1 MTLRLTEYE
10 EGVLEGTEGRL
21 KQVSLQNVVRYATI
35 LGAEELCEVTKAT
48 VFCGA
53 HNYLSVCESDDINT
67 VFSRMNLAVDE
78 TIPFDRTYQ
87 NSYIQS
93 CVCPCDQNEHK
104 PFGQSAEFFAKNAE
118 YLEQA
123 RKAGVIIAGTCAPY
137 LTGWLP
143 VRGEHFV
150 TTESS
155 VTLMGN
161 SLWGAMGNSDGIEAA
176 FWSAICG
183 RTPKW
188 GNHVE
193 ENRAGTHVVEVQAE
207 VNTVLEWD
215 LLGRAIGM
223 FLPSGAIPVISG
235 RFGAVTFQKLKQFY
249 TTLAV
254 SSNCE
259 MCHLVGVTPEA
270 RTVED
275 AFRGRTSAGTLTI
288 DERAMVE
295 SYEASCDPGV
305 GEIDFVSLGCPHYD
319 IDQIKAVARHLE
331 GKRVDPRVNL
341 MIWTVY
347 PIKAMADVNG
357 YTRTIEEA
365 GGHIYTGSCP
375 STMGSVFLDS
385 YTGQVFDSVKQ
396 AGSVRSSTAG
406 AMYYGDWRSC
416 LDAAVAGR
424 WEEDRRWARSR

>member
-1 MTLRLTEYE
+1 MTLRLTDYE
-10 EGVLEGTEGRL
+10 NEVLGGAEGRL
-21 KQVSLQNVVRYATI
+21 KQVSLENIVRYATI

-53 HNYLSVCESDDINT
+53 HNYLSVCESNDIDT
-67 VFSRMNLAVDE
+67 VFSRMNLAVDG
-78 TIPFDRTYQ
+78 TIPFDRTYE

-93 CVCPCDQNEHK
+93 CVCPCDQSEHES
-104 PFGQSAEFFAKNAE
+104 FGQTAAFFAKNAE

-183 RTPKW
+183 RTPRW

-193 ENRAGTHVVEVQAE
+193 ANRAGTHLVLVEAE
-207 VNTVLEWD
+207 VDTVLEWD
-215 LLGRAIGM
+215 LLGQAVGVA
-223 FLPSGAIPVISG
+223 LPSGAIPVISG
-235 RFGAVTFQKLKQFY
+235 RFSSVTFQKLKQFY

-259 MCHLVGVTPEA
+259 MCHIVGVTPEA
-270 RTVED
+270 RTVYD
-275 AFRGRTSAGTLTI
+275 AFRGKQSAGTITI

-295 SYEASCDPGV
+295 SYEAACDPGV
-305 GEIDFVSLGCPHYD
+305 GAIDFVSLGCPHYD
-319 IDQIKAVARHLE
+319 IDQIKAVSRHLE
-331 GKRVDPRVNL
+331 GKRVPAGVNL

-357 YTRTIEEA
+357 YTSIIEDA

-375 STMGSVFLDS
+375 SSMGSVFLDS
-385 YTGQVFDSVKQ
+385 YKGQVFDSVKQ
-396 AGSVRSSTAG
+396 AGSVRSGTEG
-406 AMYYGDWRSC
+406 AVYYGDWRSC

-424 WEEDRRWARSR
+424 WEEGHRWTRSR